1 MFLDW
6 KNIVKMTILLK
17 AVNRVSVIPIKLPVV
32 FFTELEQ
39 KFLQFVC
46 RHKRSQIAN
55 AILRKKNGAGRIE
68 LPDFRLYHKE
78 MVITTIWYWHKNKYG
93 SVEQNR
99 KSRDDPGTYGH
110 LIYDKEGK
118 IYRGGKTSSSVSG
131 AGKTGLLHVKD

>member
-39 KFLQFVC
+39 KFLQFVW

>member
-1 MFLDW
+1 M
-6 KNIVKMTILLK
+6 KNVK
-17 AVNRVSVIPIKLPVV
+17 
-32 FFTELEQ
+32 
-39 KFLQFVC
+39 FVW

-118 IYRGGKTSSSVSG
+118 IYNGGKTISSTSD
-131 AGKTGLLHVKD
+131 AGKIGQPLVKE